1 MMHKEAVSVCLAIG
15 LAFGLQGCGVVKK
28 WAVNE
33 LDEWIKDDMYNAT
46 EKAKMSAFLDK
57 EVQHWTHEQSVIQ
70 MSTKTFLTKTFL
82 NKTTFA
88 LLDQTFALLLPL
100 MPLGESCTD
109 APTCQAMATTA
120 RAKKVEADQALVK
133 MKEDLKTL
141 RVGYEKNIP
150 SGGLKFNLKTSL
162 TNSELVSSI
171 EFKKI
176 FVTNFKLSKANQA
189 VCIATH
195 AAAACLQQSGGGVR
209 DQYLM
214 MELGKRVGTCV
225 SDQASVSGLY
235 AINPAITKFIM
246 PRAHASVAGKAANY
260 ALVSGGVVGLAAVLT
275 LLVLRI
281 RKVAPTPADQREFAL
296 MAGSEEGGEQ
306 INSLVLAE

>member
-1 MMHKEAVSVCLAIG
+1 
-15 LAFGLQGCGVVKK
+15 VKK

-82 NKTTFA
+82 NNTTFA

-100 MPLGESCTD
+100 TGESSTD

-120 RAKKVEADQALVK
+120 KGFADKAKVEADQA
-133 MKEDLKTL
+133 KEDLKTL
-141 RVGYEKNIP
+141 RVDYEKNSP
-150 SGGLKFNLKTSL
+150 KGGLKFNLKTSL

-195 AAAACLQQSGGGVR
+195 AVATHAAKAAQQQTGSGVR

-214 MELGKRVGTCV
+214 MELGKRIGTCV
-225 SDQASVSGLY
+225 IDQASVSGLY

-281 RKVAPTPADQREFAL
+281 RKVAPTPADQREFEL

>member
-100 MPLGESCTD
+100 TGESCTD

-120 RAKKVEADQALVK
+120 RAKKVEADQALVE
-133 MKEDLKTL
+133 MKENLKTL
-141 RVGYEKNIP
+141 RVGYEKNNA
-150 SGGLKFNLKTSL
+150 SNLEFNLKMK
-162 TNSELVSSI
+162 I
-171 EFKKI
+171 EFKE
-176 FVTNFKLSKANQA
+176 FFDTNFKASKANQA

-195 AAAACLQQSGGGVR
+195 AAIAFLQQTGSGVR

-281 RKVAPTPADQREFAL
+281 RKVAPTPADQREFEL